1 MKQRYNISI
10 EYAVM
15 EDAKEYIK
23 NISAYLEKCLKRAN
37 RFHELT
43 HKKQMTE
50 QEAKELN
57 KLCEIADYSLW

>member
-10 EYAVM
+10 EYEIM
-15 EDAKEYIK
+15 EKSKEYIN

-43 HKKQMTE
+43 HSKKLTE

-57 KLCEIADYSLW
+57 RLADIADFNLW

>member
-10 EYAVM
+10 EYEIM
-15 EDAKEYIK
+15 ENAKEYIK

-43 HKKQMTE
+43 HKKQISE

-57 KLCEIADYSLW
+57 KLADIADYNLW